1 MMAKMFDTKI
11 SIGTIITIITI
22 VGTCIYTQGIANNK
36 IESSVTSIEENTKKI
51 KSNREKTQSLEVGQE
66 RIETKID
73 GVMNRFDRLETLI
86 MEM

>member
-1 MMAKMFDTKI
+1 MIDKKI
-11 SIGTIITIITI
+11 SLGTILTMGTII
-22 VGTCIYTQGIANNK
+22 GTFIFTQGATASR
-36 IESSVTSIEENTKKI
+36 IESSETIIEENTKSI
-51 KSNREKTQSLEVGQE
+51 KTNRTKTQNLEVGQE

>member
-1 MMAKMFDTKI
+1 MIDKKI
-11 SIGTIITIITI
+11 SLGTLITLVTIIGTF
-22 VGTCIYTQGIANNK
+22 IYTQGIVSNK
-36 IESSVTSIEENTKKI
+36 IESSEVSIQENTKKI
-51 KSNREKTQSLEVGQE
+51 KTNRTKTQNLEVGQE

>member
-1 MMAKMFDTKI
+1 MIDKKI
-11 SIGTIITIITI
+11 SIGTLITILT
-22 VGTCIYTQGIANNK
+22 VLGTFIYTQGVVSNK
-36 IESSVTSIEENTKKI
+36 IESSVIATEENSKKI
-51 KSNREKTQSLEVGQE
+51 KANTEKTQNLEVGQE